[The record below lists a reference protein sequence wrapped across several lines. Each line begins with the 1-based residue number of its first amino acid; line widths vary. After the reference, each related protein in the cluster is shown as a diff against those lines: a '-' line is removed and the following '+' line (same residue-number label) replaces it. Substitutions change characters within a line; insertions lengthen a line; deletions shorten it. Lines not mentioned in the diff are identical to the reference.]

1 VEDRELVKRVL
12 AGDPAAQELL
22 VRLHRDWL
30 RRTCVHILGY
40 GDPEVD
46 DMLQET
52 FAAAFAKLG
61 GFEFRSSLGH
71 WLRQICVHFC
81 YRRLRHRK
89 RMVLQAQEDLE
100 VLFVRGA
107 IEKEGE
113 KHREKDETQKAVLVG
128 KAKQGLGKPCREL
141 IGLRDEQGKSYV
153 EIADT
158 LRVPLGTVMSR
169 LSRCRENLKELVEKL
184 MTGEMD
190 G

>member
-1 VEDRELVKRVL
+1 MVK
-12 AGDPAAQELL
+12 
-22 VRLHRDWL
+22 LHREWL

-40 GDPEVD
+40 ADPEVD

-61 GFEFRSSLGH
+61 SFEFRSSLGH

-100 VLFVRGA
+100 QLFVAGA

-113 KHREKDETQKAVLVG
+113 KHREKDETQKAALVR
-128 KAKQGLGKPCREL
+128 KAKEALGKPCREL
-141 IGLRDEQGKSYV
+141 IGLRDEEGKSYV
-153 EIADT
+153 EIAET
-158 LRVPLGTVMSR
+158 LKVPMGTVMSR
-169 LSRCRENLKELVEKL
+169 LARCRENLKELVQKL
-184 MTGEMD
+184 ISGEMN